1 MKPDD
6 PQHHA
11 GLPAHDPRHHAARR
25 PAVRHQRVRHLDRRG
40 RPPGDV
46 RPGGPE
52 PRPSPRRPRAAPC
65 PARRDP
71 RARPPRRGP
80 APRRATYAQVA
91 QNAGR
96 LAAALARL
104 GIKPGDPVA
113 TFCWNNTEHLEAYF
127 GVPSMGAVL
136 HTLNIRLP
144 GAQVAQIVNHA
155 ADRIIIVDVT
165 LSPLLSKI
173 AGELPT
179 VEAFIVNG
187 SGDASALEG
196 SVPVLRYHELLA
208 AEP

>member
-1 MKPDD
+1 MIRSTMQDYPLTIRAIMRHGA
-6 PQHHA
+6 QLYGTSECVTWTGA
-11 GLPAHDPRHHAARR
+11 GA
-25 PAVRHQRVRHLDRRG
+25 
-40 RPPGDV
+40 
-46 RPGGPE
+46 
-52 PRPSPRRPRAAPC
+52 
-65 PARRDP
+65 
-71 RARPPRRGP
+71 
-80 APRRATYAQVA
+80 RRATYAQVA

-127 GVPSMGAVL
+127 GVL

-155 ADRIIIVDVT
+155 ADRIIIVDDT
-165 LSPLLSKI
+165 LIPLLSKI

-179 VEAFIVNG
+179 VAAFIVNG

-208 AEP
+208 AEDAGFGWPE